1 MNKSVKSMDVL
12 HKKEILE
19 TWLESF
25 YASYPDAARA
35 LLKTENDPFSNPVGA
50 TIRRSLENVLNCAA
64 EGGLTESIRGSLD
77 DIIRIR
83 AVQGYSPSEAVSF
96 LFNLRKTVYDYLV
109 QKDTC
114 AVSIAEMSELDAWI
128 DSVIALGFDIYM
140 ECRESLFTL
149 KINEIK
155 KSALRVE

>member
-1 MNKSVKSMDVL
+1 MDVL
-12 HKKEILE
+12 HSKDILKA
-19 TWLESF
+19 WLESF
-25 YASYPDAARA
+25 YASYPDSAQA
-35 LLKTENDPFSNPVGA
+35 LLKTENDPFLNPVGS
-50 TIRRSLENVLNCAA
+50 TIRRSLKNILNCAT
-64 EGGLTESIRGSLD
+64 EGGLDESIRDSLN

-83 AVQGYSPSEAVSF
+83 AVQGYSPSEALSF
-96 LFNLRKTVYDYLV
+96 LFILRKTVYDYLV

-114 AVSIAEMSELDAWI
+114 AVSIAEMSELDSWI

-140 ECRESLFTL
+140 ECRENLFSL